1 MITSQ
6 CFSICLEC
14 FIESHFFN
22 LCNFQDGW
30 ATLEKKKRFDTK
42 DRKTAIENL
51 EKFQEEARVNRRGMW
66 QYGHYDSD
74 EEDVGPPVKKGAG
87 KR

>member
-1 MITSQ
+1 M
-6 CFSICLEC
+6 

-30 ATLEKKKRFDTK
+30 ATLEKTKRYDTK
-42 DRKTAIENL
+42 DRKTALENL